1 MTNVPKP
8 TFGPDGFIAP
18 AESAIRA
25 GVFDDMNDA
34 FGGDLNPSSD
44 TPQGQLAASLTAVIG
59 FCNDTFLDITNQ
71 VDPAYADGRMQ
82 DAIARIYFL
91 ERDPAEPTVVTAT
104 CAGASGTVIP
114 VGALARAADGNTYVC
129 QAEGIIPAG
138 GSIDLP
144 FAGVTTG
151 PVPCVPGSLSTI
163 YRAIPGW
170 DSITNASDGV
180 LGRNVESRAE
190 FEARRAA
197 SVALNALG
205 VLPAIRA
212 TVLNVPNVLDV
223 YATENPTAAP
233 VVIGGVTVA
242 AHSLFVSVSG
252 GATADIAKAIWRK
265 KNAGCDMTGTT
276 TVIVTDDNSGY
287 QPPYPTYTIKFT
299 IPAPTAVLF
308 EVTIA
313 DSTSVPADAEDLVRA
328 AIITAFSGSDGGSRA
343 RIGATIYASR
353 FYAPV
358 ANLGPWAQL
367 ISIKIG
373 TVTATLDE
381 LLLDID
387 EVPTINASDITVTLV

>member
-8 TFGPDGFIAP
+8 TFGPNGFIAP
-18 AESAIRA
+18 AESVIRA
-25 GVFDDMNDA
+25 GVFADMNDA
-34 FGGDLNPSSD
+34 FGGDLNPAPD
-44 TPQGQLAASLTAVIG
+44 TPQGQLSASLTAVIG
-59 FCNDTFLDITNQ
+59 FCNDTFLNITNQ
-71 VDPAYADGRMQ
+71 VDPSYADGRMQ

-91 ERDPAEPTVVTAT
+91 ERNPAEPTVVTAT
-104 CAGASGTVIP
+104 CAGASGTIIP

-129 QAEGIIPAG
+129 QAEGTIPPG

-144 FAGVTTG
+144 FAGVTPG
-151 PVPCVPGSLSTI
+151 PIPCVPGALSTI

-170 DSITNASDGV
+170 DSITNAADGV

-242 AHSLFVSVSG
+242 AHALFVSVSG
-252 GATADIAKAIWRK
+252 GASADIAKAIWRK
-265 KNAGCDMTGTT
+265 KMPGCNMTGTT

-287 QPPYPTYTIKFT
+287 QIPYPTYTIKFT
-299 IPAPTAVLF
+299 IAAPTPVLF
-308 EVTIA
+308 EVTMA
-313 DSTSVPADAEDLVRA
+313 DSVSVPADVEDLVRA
-328 AIITAFSGSDGGSRA
+328 AVITAFSGSDGGSRA

-358 ANLGPWAQL
+358 ANLGAWAQL

-373 TVTATLDE
+373 TVSATLDE